1 MIPVNKNG
9 ILLTMALSLSSI
21 LLMCS
26 SGTPIIRS
34 KMEIL
39 ENVMDG
45 IDPVFRPTA
54 LKLIENDVDTAFIGF
69 VLRNPDTKFME
80 KLLKINVTGFLK
92 KADYSFNTNEKSV
105 RTAKEFYNENL
116 ATLKEAEA
124 TYGVP
129 AHVITSILF
138 VETKFGKVT
147 GNYHLASCLATVAMV
162 DEPQYIEMN
171 KQVYRDGSY
180 SADSVLLL
188 DSVVT
193 ARAHKRANLAFNQL
207 LALKEMQN
215 ISPIPI
221 MELKG
226 SYAGAFG
233 WSQFLPSSYMS
244 WAVDGDGDKKVNL
257 FNKSDAIASIANYL
271 KINGWGDSNEQKRAA
286 VYHYNN
292 SNDYVNCVL
301 KLAELV
307 KN

>member
-1 MIPVNKNG
+1 MILVNKKG
-9 ILLTMALSLSSI
+9 LLLTTALSLSCM

-26 SGTPIIRS
+26 SGTPVIRS
-34 KMEIL
+34 KYEVLESVMEG
-39 ENVMDG
+39 V
-45 IDPVFRPTA
+45 DPVFRPTA
-54 LKLIENDVDTAFIGF
+54 LKLIESNVDTTFIGM
-69 VLRNPDTKFME
+69 VLRNPETKFME

-92 KADYSFNTNEKSV
+92 KADYSFNTNEKSIK
-105 RTAKEFYNENL
+105 TAKEFYTENL

-129 AHVITSILF
+129 AEVITSILY

-147 GNYHLASCLATVAMV
+147 GTYHLASCLATVAMV

-180 SADSVLLL
+180 SADSVALL

-207 LALKEMQN
+207 IALRDMQN
-215 ISPIPI
+215 VSPIPI

-257 FNKSDAIASIANYL
+257 FTKADAIASIANYL
-271 KINGWGDSNEQKRAA
+271 KTNGWGETTEKKRGA

-292 SNDYVNCVL
+292 SNDYVDCVL
-301 KLAELV
+301 KLADLI